1 MSSWIFGYGS
11 LVWRPDLPY
20 SEARWGWIEGWERRF
35 WQGSPDHRGQPDD
48 PGRVLTLIQ
57 RRNARCWGRVYQ
69 IDPAQEEAVMK
80 KLNHREKAGYD
91 LIDVAVETKAGIVLA
106 KTYVGNAT
114 NPHFLGPAPLR
125 DMLSQIRRCHG
136 PSGSNKDYV
145 LELAKA
151 LREVETP
158 SEEPELFVLATALGA
173 T

>member
-1 MSSWIFGYGS
+1 
-11 LVWRPDLPY
+11 
-20 SEARWGWIEGWERRF
+20 
-35 WQGSPDHRGQPDD
+35 
-48 PGRVLTLIQ
+48 
-57 RRNARCWGRVYQ
+57 VYQ